1 MLNIITSL
9 IEIVS
14 SNKELTS
21 KRVNLEVNYVS
32 NTLELMRDARKISN
46 DAYLDSGSIQGGLSV
61 VSSLLE
67 QDIPSEEISLLLDT
81 LFQRAE
87 ILNSRYPELNKLIE
101 SYRVN

>member
-101 SYRVN
+101 SYRDN

>member
-61 VSSLLE
+61 VSSILE

-81 LFQRAE
+81 IFQRAE

-101 SYRVN
+101 SYRDN